1 MVIMFFTVIVDFMD
15 IMAIMVIVVIITSI
29 QYPNLRHISKVF
41 RRYPHS
47 PDEWLLDN
55 YYSL

>member
-1 MVIMFFTVIVDFMD
+1 MVIMFFTVIVDFMDIMD

-41 RRYPHS
+41 RR
-47 PDEWLLDN
+47 
-55 YYSL
+55 

>member
-29 QYPNLRHISKVF
+29 QYPNLCHISKVF

-47 PDEWLLDN
+47 PDE
-55 YYSL
+55 